1 MTERGGMPEKKVF
14 SERLSWES
22 AEACIRGLELSPLP
36 GEGGYFRRIYTAR
49 KPLEFPETS
58 RRSASGILYLL
69 GERNISR
76 LHRLRKAEELWF
88 FLEGSP
94 VEHLVLSPSF
104 RKRTLLG
111 SGPERT
117 PFVLVPSGAWQGARL
132 LSPSPGAYALF
143 GITVSP
149 EYAEQDYEV
158 GDPSELLRSYPDW
171 KSFIVNFS

>member
-1 MTERGGMPEKKVF
+1 MTEREGMPGKKVF
-14 SERLSWES
+14 SERLSWEN

-36 GEGGYFRRIYTAR
+36 GEGGYFRRIYTAL
-49 KPLEFPETS
+49 KPLEFSGTP

-69 GERNISR
+69 GERDMSR
-76 LHRLRKAEELWF
+76 LHRLREAEELWF

-94 VEHLVLSPSF
+94 VEHLVLSPSL

-111 SGPERT
+111 AGPERT
-117 PFVLVPSGAWQGARL
+117 PFVLVPPGAWQGARL

-149 EYAEQDYEV
+149 EYAEQDYEA
-158 GDPSELLRSYPDW
+158 GIASELLRSYSDW
-171 KSFIVNFS
+171 KSFILNLS